1 MDFYTKYLKY
11 KYKYLVLKNN
21 MKGGLYI
28 NTSLIDKFYLCEFH
42 GSLDLDKTFIIP
54 NNVFVIQSNT
64 CSLTNIQRL
73 IDLFTDTYQY
83 SVNTYIEIL
92 ENFNLNQQYTI
103 IRPNTEICNIKLYGY
118 LEDFSVL
125 GIFDIKESQN
135 YFENIVFSDNNTDRN
150 IKNKL
155 NLFMRLY
162 KKDYEE
168 DMKKLKETYKFDI
181 VKEDQKIKFDIKM
194 FKGYRS
200 WEQTPI

>member
-92 ENFNLNQQYTI
+92 E
-103 IRPNTEICNIKLYGY
+103 
-118 LEDFSVL
+118 
-125 GIFDIKESQN
+125 
-135 YFENIVFSDNNTDRN
+135 
-150 IKNKL
+150 
-155 NLFMRLY
+155 
-162 KKDYEE
+162 
-168 DMKKLKETYKFDI
+168 
-181 VKEDQKIKFDIKM
+181 KI
-194 FKGYRS
+194 GRAHV
-200 WEQTPI
+200 